1 MTSADSDYQ
10 ACGTWQLLLV
20 VNFMSSKYS
29 KVYYSS
35 QVTDQVDNM
44 MENLVTTA
52 EQVENA
58 EPISAHPDKLKD
70 QLADN
75 AALIEDLDKRLA
87 ALDAVRATA
96 DELAAQSGMDDEAT
110 RGKYLINRSTQNIS
124 ITKGERKKQSFGK
137 TNSMF

>member
-1 MTSADSDYQ
+1 M
-10 ACGTWQLLLV
+10 
-20 VNFMSSKYS
+20 
-29 KVYYSS
+29 YYLS

-70 QLADN
+70 QMADN

-110 RGKYLINRSTQNIS
+110 RGKCLIYRSTQS
-124 ITKGERKKQSFGK
+124 I
-137 TNSMF
+137 

>member
-29 KVYYSS
+29 KMYYLS

-44 MENLVTTA
+44 VENLVTTA

-110 RGKYLINRSTQNIS
+110 RGKYS
-124 ITKGERKKQSFGK
+124 IYKSQSI
-137 TNSMF
+137 

>member
-1 MTSADSDYQ
+1 M
-10 ACGTWQLLLV
+10 
-20 VNFMSSKYS
+20 
-29 KVYYSS
+29 YYLS

-58 EPISAHPDKLKD
+58 EPISAHPEKLKD

-110 RGKYLINRSTQNIS
+110 RGKYS
-124 ITKGERKKQSFGK
+124 IYKSQSI
-137 TNSMF
+137 